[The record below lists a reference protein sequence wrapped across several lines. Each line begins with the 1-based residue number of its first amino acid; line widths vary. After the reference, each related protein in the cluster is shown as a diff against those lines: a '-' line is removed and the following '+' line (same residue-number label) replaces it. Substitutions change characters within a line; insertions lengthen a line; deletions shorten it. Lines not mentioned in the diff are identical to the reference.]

1 MRPASTSGSSSSST
15 LNSQTRLALEY
26 GIDLE
31 RLPRHIALIMDG
43 NGRWAQER
51 GLPRAAG
58 HKAGVEALRETITT
72 CVRLGIECLSAYAFS
87 TENWGRP
94 QDEVD
99 YLMHL
104 FAKTLVA
111 ELPLFEQENVRLTFL
126 GDIEALPQ
134 KTRDIFYEGL
144 SQTATHTGMNLALA
158 VNYGARAEIVRA
170 ARMIARATA
179 DEEISPDEI
188 DPQLFSQYLYT
199 AGMPDP
205 ELLIRTSGEMRLSN
219 FLLFQLAYAELY
231 LCETYWP
238 DFSTENLLDA
248 LSSFQNR
255 HRRFGKLE
263 ERV

>member
-1 MRPASTSGSSSSST
+1 MRPAFASPDTP
-15 LNSQTRLALEY
+15 NRQNPQTRLALER
-26 GIDLE
+26 GIDLK

-51 GLPRAAG
+51 GLPRIAG
-58 HKAGVEALRETITT
+58 HKAGVNALRETITT
-72 CVRLGIECLSAYAFS
+72 CVRLGVECLSAYAFS

-111 ELPLFEQENVRLTFL
+111 ELPLLKQENVRLTFL

-134 KTRDIFYEGL
+134 KTRDVFHQGL
-144 SQTATHTGMNLALA
+144 SETASHTGMTLALA
-158 VNYGARAEIVRA
+158 VNYGSRAEIARA
-170 ARMIARATA
+170 ARMLAQAAIEGKVRV
-179 DEEISPDEI
+179 SEI
-188 DPQLFSQYLYT
+188 DAVLVSEYLYT
-199 AGMPDP
+199 ANMPDP

-231 LCETYWP
+231 LCDILWP

-248 LSSFQNR
+248 IYSFQGR
-255 HRRFGKLE
+255 HRRFGKIGE
-263 ERV
+263 SA